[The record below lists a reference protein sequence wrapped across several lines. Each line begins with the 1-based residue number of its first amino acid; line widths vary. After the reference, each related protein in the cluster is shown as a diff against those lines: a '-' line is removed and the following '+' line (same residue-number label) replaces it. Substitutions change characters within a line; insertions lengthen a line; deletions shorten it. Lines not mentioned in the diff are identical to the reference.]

1 MRYATV
7 LEENR
12 DELGEVLSIHR
23 AGVTVRL
30 LLTVYGPLVLALLLA
45 WLLPWFGRTE
55 VLIFAV
61 VCAVLLTAVAVMSAR
76 EGLVVCERG
85 LLLGG
90 MSRPRAPLLLVRYD
104 QIVPGSLVP
113 VTGAQRYTALTRPAG
128 KSETL
133 RILLGTRTGIHFVGP
148 DPDVA
153 RRPRSAR
160 PPFLSSPV
168 RSIDGRPIWFAT
180 TGRTS
185 PADVTAEIAQAA
197 RRLGLHALADA
208 AEAAPTRELT
218 KDPADRHRLLPGY
231 PMHSIEPM
239 HPAGPTTTHRSPGPY
254 PPTH

>member
-12 DELGEVLSIHR
+12 DELGEVLSFHR
-23 AGVTVRL
+23 AGVTLRL
-30 LLTVYGPLVLALLLA
+30 LFSVYSPLVLAVPLA
-45 WLLPWFGRTE
+45 WLIPWFGHTE
-55 VLIFAV
+55 VIVFVV
-61 VCAVLLTAVAVMSAR
+61 VCGILLTGVAYISAR

-104 QIVPGSLVP
+104 QIVPGSLVA

-133 RILLGTRTGIHFVGP
+133 RILLSSRTGIHFVGP

-153 RRPRSAR
+153 RRPHSAR
-160 PPFLSSPV
+160 PPFLSDPI
-168 RSIDGRPIWFAT
+168 RSIDGRTIWFAS

-218 KDPADRHRLLPGY
+218 KNPADRHRLLPGY
-231 PMHSIEPM
+231 PMHGTAQMHTPGSI
-239 HPAGPTTTHRSPGPY
+239 TTHRSPGPY
-254 PPTH
+254 PPPH